1 MLTEIHTDAVAGRL
15 MEFLETGIAPEGLF
29 TPNVFCDFTMPLWR
43 LQAEGLENVVA
54 LRRQGHP
61 GPSSIP
67 RHRCDATASG
77 FVLEIEERWTWA
89 GQDWYC
95 REMIRA
101 DVEGGSISNISVYC
115 TGDWDSARQAQHAA
129 AVRLLRH

>member
-67 RHRCDATASG
+67 HRRCDATATG
-77 FVLEIEERWTWA
+77 FVLEIEELGRGLA
-89 GQDWYC
+89 
-95 REMIRA
+95 MIGIA
-101 DVEGGSISNISVYC
+101 ALIATTAIEQKNMLDIVNEWVGGAYF
-115 TGDWDSARQAQHAA
+115 
-129 AVRLLRH
+129 